1 MYFNFILGCIS
12 LSEKESDLFVEQSEN
27 STEEDDNPPN
37 NSSENNSADSSIPD
51 TDTSSDTGLAADH
64 CDEAHLLELDQ
75 SSFTPIAKIWRYD
88 INDRELELL
97 TTLDCPFQAGDY
109 PVAMTANHKGELWL
123 SSRDGFL
130 FQFLPSVLYCTG
142 GQYNIDTPEYDVG
155 SLAFVRSDDGS
166 QEMLYFSMVEMPYT
180 SSSAGAIGLFS
191 PPSTTFIGETGL
203 LGYDSFID
211 LAGTGDGQ
219 LYGLRPE
226 GSTSALVSIST
237 STAAILNEW
246 SINVAAPQG
255 WSLVFLNQNFW
266 LFTSDNGTTTDV
278 HFFNPSTNQLDF
290 IETFNFQVVG
300 AALPTCAPE
309 GSGS

>member
-1 MYFNFILGCIS
+1 MVLYLLGCVS
-12 LSEKESDLFVEQSEN
+12 QPEKEMDPLPPTEEISSEPAE
-27 STEEDDNPPN
+27 SGTEEDSASSSDLDSG
-37 NSSENNSADSSIPD
+37 SSE
-51 TDTSSDTGLAADH
+51 DTGSMTNH

-88 INDRELELL
+88 IDDRNLELV
-97 TTLDCPFQAGDY
+97 TTLECPFQNGDY

-123 SSRDGFL
+123 SSRDGYL
-130 FQFLPSVLYCTG
+130 FQFLPTVLYCTG
-142 GQYNIDTPEYDVG
+142 GEYNIDTPEYDVG
-155 SLAFVRSDDGS
+155 SLAFVRAGEGS
-166 QEMLYFSMVEMPYT
+166 PDMLYFSMVQMPYT
-180 SSSAGAIGLFS
+180 ENSAGAIGLFS

-219 LYGLRPE
+219 LFGLRPE
-226 GSTSALVSIST
+226 GSTSALVSISP
-237 STAAILNEW
+237 STGAILNEW

-255 WSLVFLNQNFW
+255 WSLVFLNETFW
-266 LFTSDNGTTTDV
+266 LFTSDNGMTTDV
-278 HFFNPSTNQLDF
+278 HFYDPTNNQLDF

-300 AALPTCAPE
+300 AALPTCAPN